1 MEKVLLFLLGIAM
14 SVSSHSQGLK
24 AKDIPA
30 PVKEALSKRFPAA
43 AKVSWELEKGNY
55 EANWGGTSGEDHSA
69 QFTPSGVFIEIVDN
83 IPISS
88 LPAGV
93 ASYVSKHYNTR
104 IREAGKL
111 TDAQGKLSYEVE
123 IKGKDLAFG
132 LNGKF
137 EKELH

>member
-1 MEKVLLFLLGIAM
+1 MVKMLLFLIGIAM
-14 SVSSHSQGLK
+14 SVPASSQDLK

-30 PVKEALSKRFPAA
+30 PVKETLSKRFPAA
-43 AKVSWELEKGNY
+43 AKVSWELEKGNF
-55 EANWGGTSGEDHSA
+55 EANWGGKSGEDHSA

-83 IPISS
+83 NPVSS

-111 TDAQGKLSYEVE
+111 TDARGKLSYEVE

-132 LNGKF
+132 LDGKF
-137 EKELH
+137 EKELY